1 MVVCGGQDGG
11 LVWGSLPRAASLI
24 VNGLPSTV
32 SLFDRSGAATYCSS
46 APGHR
51 LFFSPSHICLCVI
64 FSLGHCFISDSS
76 LPCDRVFR
84 VPYSFSCVSFRP
96 PCRRPFVRLEPFT
109 SGCIRHITSQYLT
122 KFFLVKL
129 ASGSDK

>member
-11 LVWGSLPRAASLI
+11 LVWGSLPKAASLI

-84 VPYSFSCVSFRP
+84 VPYSFFPFLVSRFVP
-96 PCRRPFVRLEPFT
+96 PVGVRLCAWSLSP
-109 SGCIRHITSQYLT
+109 
-122 KFFLVKL
+122 VDV
-129 ASGSDK
+129 SDISHRSI